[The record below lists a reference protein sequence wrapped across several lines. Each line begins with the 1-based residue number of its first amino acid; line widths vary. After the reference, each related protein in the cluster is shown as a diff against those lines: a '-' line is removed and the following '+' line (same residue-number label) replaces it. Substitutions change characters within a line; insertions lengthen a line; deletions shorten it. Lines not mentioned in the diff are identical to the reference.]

1 MMPGLDIWLYGEL
14 VGRLTSKR
22 ANHLTFEPTL
32 RATQRWGNG
41 SAILS
46 VMLPLVLGL
55 PAPADRVRAFFNGLL
70 PEGVGRDELTRRF
83 NLRPRDVIG
92 LLRELGEDCAGAV
105 VALPEG
111 TTPPTDTAS
120 YHVLSDVGLA
130 ELIAQLPVAPL
141 GMVTEPVTRKSL
153 AGMQAKLLLTR
164 LPSGS
169 WAYSTN
175 GAPSTHILKPE
186 EPEYPRGAS
195 NEAWCMRLAKAI
207 GLTTVDAEVL
217 LVGGTSVFSVSR
229 YDRAVIDGKI
239 ERIHQ
244 EDMCQALGIE
254 TFDSRAKYGVH
265 NAKRMTLRAIAEVLR
280 FHAADATEQRLRL
293 LAMTTFHVA
302 IGNADAHGKNHSILH
317 HSDGK
322 IELAP
327 IYDAWS
333 TIQYSRLNRT
343 MSLSIDKTFQLET
356 VTTARLVNEATTW
369 GIGASAAETAIYT
382 TLELLGEAILRED
395 LRSDLDVS
403 ESFVASLDAQV
414 LHLLARTNG

>member
-1 MMPGLDIWLYGEL
+1 MPGLDIWLYGEL

-22 ANHLTFEPTL
+22 ADHLTFEPTV
-32 RATQRWGNG
+32 RATERWGNG

-46 VMLPLVLGL
+46 VALPLVPGL

-105 VALPEG
+105 LALPEG
-111 TTPPTDTAS
+111 TTPPTEQPR

-130 ELIAQLPVAPL
+130 ELSAQLPVAPL

-186 EPEYPRGAS
+186 EPEYPGGAS
-195 NEAWCMRLAKAI
+195 NEAWCMRLAKAC

-217 LVGGTSVFSVSR
+217 HVDGTAVFSVSR
-229 YDRAVIDGKI
+229 YDRVVIDGKI

-254 TFDSRAKYGVH
+254 TFDARAKYGVH

-280 FHAADATEQRLRL
+280 FHAADATEQRTRL

-327 IYDAWS
+327 MYDAWS
-333 TIQYSRLNRT
+333 TIQYSRLSRT
-343 MSLSIDKTFQLET
+343 MSLSIDRTFQLEAIT
-356 VTTARLVNEATTW
+356 AARLVNEASTW
-369 GIGASAAETAIYT
+369 GVGVSAAETAIYT
-382 TLELLGEAILRED
+382 TLERLGEAILREESRSELD
-395 LRSDLDVS
+395 LS
-403 ESFVASLDAQV
+403 EPFVASLNSRV
-414 LHLLARTNG
+414 LHLLARTDG

>member
-1 MMPGLDIWLYGEL
+1 MSGLDIWLYGEL

-22 ANHLTFEPTL
+22 ADHLTFEPS
-32 RATQRWGNG
+32 ANAIGRWGNG

-46 VMLPLVLGL
+46 VALPLVQGL
-55 PAPADRVRAFFNGLL
+55 PPTADRVRAFFNGLL

-111 TTPPTDTAS
+111 ATPSTELAS
-120 YHVLSDVGLA
+120 YQVLSEVGLA
-130 ELIAQLPVAPL
+130 ELVALLPAAPL

-153 AGMQAKLLLTR
+153 AGMQPKLLLTR

-186 EPEYPRGAS
+186 EPDYPGGAA
-195 NEAWCMRLAKAI
+195 NEAWCMRLAKAC
-207 GLTTVDAEVL
+207 GLTTVDVEVL
-217 LVGGTSVFSVSR
+217 AVEGTPVFAVSR
-229 YDRAVIDGKI
+229 YDRAVIDGTV

-280 FHAADATEQRLRL
+280 FHAGDATAERLRL

-317 HSDGK
+317 HSDGR

-327 IYDAWS
+327 VYDAWS
-333 TIQYSRLNRT
+333 TIQYSRLSRT
-343 MSLSIDKTFQLET
+343 MSLSVDRTFQLEAIT
-356 VTTARLVNEATTW
+356 VARLVNEAATW
-369 GIGASAAETAIYT
+369 GVMASVAETTIRT
-382 TLELLGEAILRED
+382 TLAQLAEAILRDD
-395 LRSDLDVS
+395 LRSDLDLA
-403 ESFVASLDAQV
+403 EPFVASLRSRA
-414 LHLLARTNG
+414 LALQSSS

>member
-1 MMPGLDIWLYGEL
+1 MPGLDIWLYGEL

-22 ANHLTFEPTL
+22 ADHLTFEPTPH
-32 RATQRWGNG
+32 AIERWGNG

-46 VMLPLVLGL
+46 VALPLVEGL
-55 PAPADRVRAFFNGLL
+55 PPTADRVRSFFNGLL
-70 PEGVGRDELTRRF
+70 PEGFGRDELTRRF

-105 VALPEG
+105 LALPERAV
-111 TTPPTDTAS
+111 PPTDAAR
-120 YHVLSDVGLA
+120 YHELSDVGLA

-153 AGMQAKLLLTR
+153 AGMQPKLLLTR

-195 NEAWCMRLAKAI
+195 NEAWCMRLAKAC
-207 GLTTVDAEVL
+207 GLTTVHAEVL
-217 LVGGTSVFSVSR
+217 HVDGTAVFSVSR
-229 YDRAVIDGKI
+229 YDRAVIDGTV

-317 HSDGK
+317 HPDGR

-333 TIQYSRLNRT
+333 TTQYSRLSRT
-343 MSLSIDKTFQLET
+343 MSLSVDRTFQLEAIT
-356 VTTARLVNEATTW
+356 VARLVNEATSW
-369 GIGASAAETAIYT
+369 GIIASAAETTIRT
-382 TLELLGEAILRED
+382 TLAQLAEAIFRED
-395 LRSDLDVS
+395 LRSDLDVT
-403 ESFVASLDAQV
+403 EPFVDSLGGRT
-414 LHLLARTNG
+414 LALQTSL